1 MADPTAEAL
10 ARFLINNGAS
20 IRERPLE
27 VARTMLDW
35 FGRPISELHVAAL
48 ALDVRNMELE
58 ARNRSARTGGDCC
71 GDG

>member
-1 MADPTAEAL
+1 MPEPTAEAL
-10 ARFLINNGAS
+10 ARFLVNNSVS

-35 FGRPISELHVAAL
+35 FGRPVSELHVAAL

-58 ARNRSARTGGDCC
+58 ADAQSDERKTD
-71 GDG
+71 